1 MLGSRGCWLSDPV
14 LELLPGSRNVR
25 LPVSAGPLVYVDRR
39 GQRHEV
45 PGGWISDGLTSPAW
59 TWSIIG
65 SPLTPRYRRPAFLH
79 DFHVV
84 TQLVSHAESVRL
96 LRETLTEG
104 GTSSS
109 RSTIFSLLV
118 RLFGPSW

>member
-1 MLGSRGCWLSDPV
+1 MIGSRGCWLSDPV

-25 LPVSAGPLVYVDRR
+25 LPVNAGPLVYIDSMGERF
-39 GQRHEV
+39 EV

-59 TWSIIG
+59 TWSVIG

-84 TQLVSHAESVRL
+84 TQLVSHAESLRL
-96 LRETLTEG
+96 LRETLSEG
-104 GTSSS
+104 GTGVT
-109 RSTIFSLLV
+109 RAQLFCELV
-118 RLFGPSW
+118 RCFGPRW